1 MPGAERR
8 RIRRCIA
15 LAAVMFAIRDAAAI
29 AKDAAA
35 YVKDAE
41 GYLAKGNLKAAE
53 IELRNAVRDAPDDP
67 VIRGRL
73 SEVYLQ
79 LGDFPA
85 AEREARAAAER
96 GGEEADYLPILAD
109 TLLRRYKYG
118 EVL

>member
-1 MPGAERR
+1 MPGAESR
-8 RIRRCIA
+8 RIWRCIA
-15 LAAVMFAIRDAAAI
+15 LAAVMFAISDAAAI

-73 SEVYLQ
+73 AEVYLQ
-79 LGDFPA
+79 LGDLA
-85 AEREARAAAER
+85 SAEREARVAAER
-96 GGEEADYLPILAD
+96 AGDEADYLPVLAD
-109 TLLRRYKYG
+109 ILLRRYKYG
-118 EVL
+118 E